1 MHDTAHIS
9 ALLRRFIMHVSCLT
23 CYLAVLSL
31 FSPEEH
37 VKVMKLSRH
46 WLPFQMHEIRHVQL
60 LQSQTDC
67 RAFITIK
74 YRTNQLK
81 TTKSEFFFFFYKIRS
96 PPCINQQ
103 KGMFCS
109 RFTDL
114 LLFDRKT
121 HRDENVHAKV
131 SHLNVILYHFHSN
144 C

>member
-46 WLPFQMHEIRHVQL
+46 WLPFQMHEIRHVLL

-81 TTKSEFFFFFYKIRS
+81 TTKSEVFFFFIKYGVLLVLTNK
-96 PPCINQQ
+96 
-103 KGMFCS
+103 KGCFVH
-109 RFTDL
+109 DL
-114 LLFDRKT
+114 QIYCCLIGKHTETKT
-121 HRDENVHAKV
+121 
-131 SHLNVILYHFHSN
+131 FM
-144 C
+144 